1 MNHIEHAID
10 EIERVLNGNKSRD
23 VEEAYLQNAI
33 RSLKTAGYNKL
44 LLARRSARFAHLLE
58 RKPGYRL

>member
-33 RSLKTAGYNKL
+33 RSLKKQQAIISY
-44 LLARRSARFAHLLE
+44 SF
-58 RKPGYRL
+58 